1 MVYYEANHTCGDQ
14 DWLLCPEVLDDL
26 TKLFEDNS
34 KLSGGN
40 AFRLLFE
47 RKLRKIKTNA
57 PSEVRRQQIA
67 DLLNVVKACV
77 HDYVPNNI
85 RSAVRKSKCPKGM
98 GIEAV
103 VELQNILKDYY
114 EDIGIILEVAIDTFI
129 CARCGHIEYSYVND
143 EEIDTNCKE
152 CKIEMEGRGPMI
164 MLTSKE
170 QIKLAWEMTK
180 KDGVYALATAFLDHQ
195 PGRTVHLTTLN
206 CAVYDWNVQEMA
218 SLFVAHTKGEDKL
231 SVRFSLEYFD
241 LIIQKYL
248 GDEKY
253 FHPFGFTT
261 DNAGGLICGIK
272 EKFGENIPIRTCK
285 FHFIFS
291 AYQKCGDFIGTRSD
305 KIIFLRFVFSLVD
318 ATNASQFYEYCE
330 KFQKWM
336 KEKKSRANGLSN
348 WFDFWHNSR
357 ALWSSAFADLNLAKT
372 NLVEGLQSKY
382 SKKNGMK
389 NLPLDQ
395 SVIYGISDAML
406 YQTRLVES
414 SKGKYKGHG
423 PDRVVVESRQMHE
436 ELRRVK
442 ETAFTYEDLQEIF
455 VILGLP
461 KDGLRDKDNHEEE
474 KDTEETNSAVNTSL
488 LSNKRKMDALMSSPI
503 LNENEK
509 RRKVLTENLVSENSP
524 HSFKDKKTPTKA
536 NIKPLRKSGRPKGTK
551 RKVHFSRHMDIS
563 DVSEE
568 SNEDPFEHELDIM
581 ESSFT
586 STTDH
591 IQMFMERDSDRI
603 QNKTKKLKTI
613 LKPTPQEQDIFQSGS
628 FNSSIKR
635 NYSNALTKAH
645 RDRNNYLIT
654 HIHKQL
660 FKVEKTWPGAE
671 EKRVLGRFVSRPEN
685 CYHVDFQKNEV
696 TCSCRD
702 YISIL
707 ATHQDKICKH
717 IASVL
722 LKCDL
727 KKFVKFHGSRTYRKN
742 SFEQLCEIVSSFSSD
757 QTIVDPGK
765 ICIEDLETETEER
778 ENIDHLEGV
787 NLNDWSSQDFD
798 ELNINQDLHIEEEN
812 PSNFPIR
819 HVPIHARGPYSHIHK
834 ALAAVPVNDWYVEV
848 YGNTGSPRCR
858 SILCK
863 KKIQRRT
870 GCIRSDVF
878 GTYTDR
884 NTNKK
889 YLCIDTMRFCLNDL
903 CHRNADASKLKF
915 KKFERMSQLS
925 IQFISSENQE
935 IVRKYFGNCDL
946 NIID

>member
-1 MVYYEANHTCGDQ
+1 
-14 DWLLCPEVLDDL
+14 
-26 TKLFEDNS
+26 
-34 KLSGGN
+34 
-40 AFRLLFE
+40 
-47 RKLRKIKTNA
+47 
-57 PSEVRRQQIA
+57 
-67 DLLNVVKACV
+67 
-77 HDYVPNNI
+77 
-85 RSAVRKSKCPKGM
+85 
-98 GIEAV
+98 
-103 VELQNILKDYY
+103 
-114 EDIGIILEVAIDTFI
+114 
-129 CARCGHIEYSYVND
+129 
-143 EEIDTNCKE
+143 
-152 CKIEMEGRGPMI
+152 
-164 MLTSKE
+164 
-170 QIKLAWEMTK
+170 
-180 KDGVYALATAFLDHQ
+180 
-195 PGRTVHLTTLN
+195 
-206 CAVYDWNVQEMA
+206 MA

-671 EKRVLGRFVSRPEN
+671 EKRVLGRFVNRPEN
-685 CYHVDFQKNEV
+685 CYYVDFQKNEV

-848 YGNTGSPRCR
+848 YDNSGSPRCR